1 MQPHPRSGLAIQ
13 APPVAVGFARKIG
26 LPAHD
31 KEITTAAYATAVVD
45 AAGAAAF
52 CGIKRSAWYK
62 LRTQGRVPIPIT
74 LGRRVVWV
82 IAELQA
88 WLCAGA
94 PPADRWTLL
103 REQAMGREKH
113 GR

>member
-1 MQPHPRSGLAIQ
+1 MPTDATNNHVQDDPTTRGRISVADNPLATPENPHGLV
-13 APPVAVGFARKIG
+13 P
-26 LPAHD
+26 
-31 KEITTAAYATAVVD
+31 AVVD

-62 LRTQGRVPIPIT
+62 LRTQGRVPMPIT

-82 IAELQA
+82 IAELHA

-94 PPADRWTLL
+94 PPSDRWTLM
-103 REQAMGREKH
+103 RDQAMGSNKH